1 MPKQQRRWAWGGA
14 PSCSA
19 RYLPNVLPVVLVLL
33 SLEMGIAVIVEAI
46 LSFVGLSVSTDTP
59 TWGGMIAEGRQ
70 IIYQAWWVLVFPLA
84 HTVPHG
90 SRLQPIGRRIA
101 PVARSGVEAMNPVID
116 IRNLSAQS
124 SAGPILRD
132 VSLAV
137 NAGEAMALVGES
149 GAGKSTIAKAV
160 LGILPAGI
168 KVTSGEILF
177 EGTDLLALPPARMR
191 ALLGVRIAL
200 IPQDPQTSLN
210 PSRRI
215 GDQLTDGL
223 RLRAGMSKAD
233 ARTRALELLND
244 VHIRDAGRVLERYP
258 HELSGGMRQ
267 RVLIAQA
274 FSLNPQVIIADEPTT
289 ALDVTVQK
297 QVLRL
302 IRLLQRNHGTT
313 LLFVTHDLG
322 VVAQICDR
330 MTVLYGGKVLEQGA
344 TAEVLRNPQ
353 HRYTQALLAAN
364 PRYDRPDQSLKPV
377 PEELIAELNREISV

>member
-1 MPKQQRRWAWGGA
+1 MSPVIEVRGL
-14 PSCSA
+14 SA
-19 RYLPNVLPVVLVLL
+19 R
-33 SLEMGIAVIVEAI
+33 
-46 LSFVGLSVSTDTP
+46 
-59 TWGGMIAEGRQ
+59 
-70 IIYQAWWVLVFPLA
+70 
-84 HTVPHG
+84 
-90 SRLQPIGRRIA
+90 
-101 PVARSGVEAMNPVID
+101 
-116 IRNLSAQS
+116 S

-132 VSLAV
+132 VSITV

-160 LGILPAGI
+160 LGILPQGI

-177 EGTDLLALPPARMR
+177 DGADLLSLPPAKMR

-223 RLRAGMSKAD
+223 RLRARMSKAD
-233 ARTRALELLND
+233 ASARALELLND
-244 VHIRDAGRVLERYP
+244 VHIRDAERVLGHYP

-302 IRLLQRNHGTT
+302 IRQLQREHGTT

-344 TAEVLRNPQ
+344 TAAILGNPQ
-353 HRYTQALLAAN
+353 HRYTRALLAAN
-364 PRYDRPDQSLKPV
+364 PRYDRPEQSLKPV
-377 PEELIAELNREISV
+377 PEDLIADLKREISA